1 MKVLFVAH
9 SGKISGGAN
18 RSLLSVMSGLIN
30 EYGIQDSVLIPE
42 CGSEL
47 EEKCQEIGIP
57 VYTAQY
63 HSCCT
68 VFKTAQYHSCCTVFK
83 HETIDC
89 LRMLKIWI
97 APVLDRILV
106 HRIINMLPDNFDL
119 VYTNDRMVVIGG
131 YLAKIWKIPH
141 FWHIRS
147 FLKENQ
153 TWYAPFYWHILDKY
167 SNRIILIS
175 SQLHKTFERYIN
187 VSKLALVYN
196 GINISDYSVEKK
208 EVHDTTNLLLTGRIV
223 PPKGQLEALN
233 ALLLLHTQYNIAAH
247 LYFAGEIPEY
257 DAGNYYQILCTFI
270 QQNNLDDYVHFLG
283 EVKEI
288 STVRSQMDIELVCS
302 WCEAFGRVTIEA
314 MSAKI
319 PVIGSKTGGT
329 LDIIEPGING
339 LLYELGKADDLAQK
353 INWIIQNPDK
363 TRIMVQNGYLR
374 VNEQFT
380 IHTTVEKIYS
390 LIEQVVK

>member
-1 MKVLFVAH
+1 MNVLFVAH

-18 RSLLSVMSGLIN
+18 RSLLSVMNGLKN
-30 EYGIQDSVLIPE
+30 EYGIQASILIPE
-42 CGSEL
+42 RGSEL
-47 EEKCQEIGIP
+47 EEKCQEIGIS

-68 VFKTAQYHSCCTVFK
+68 VFK
-83 HETIDC
+83 HEIKDC
-89 LRMLKIWI
+89 LRMLKIWV

-106 HRIINMLPDNFDL
+106 HRIINMLPDDFDL

-131 YLAKIWKIPH
+131 YLAKMWGIPH

-147 FLKENQ
+147 FSQENQ

-167 SNRIILIS
+167 SNKIILIS
-175 SQLHKTFERYIN
+175 SQLYKTFERYIN
-187 VSKLALVYN
+187 VSKLALVHN
-196 GINISDYSVEKK
+196 GINVNDYSIEKK
-208 EVHDTTNLLLTGRIV
+208 EEHENINILLTGRIV

-233 ALLLLHTQYNIAAH
+233 ALLILHTQYKIPAH

-257 DAGNYYQILCTFI
+257 DAGNYYQDLCVFI
-270 QQNNLDDYVHFLG
+270 QKNDLDNYVHFLG
-283 EVKEI
+283 EVKDI
-288 STVRSQMDIELVCS
+288 STVRKQMDIELVCS

-319 PVIGSKTGGT
+319 LVIGAKTGGT

-339 LLYELGKADDLAQK
+339 LLYKLGQAADLAQK
-353 INWIIQNPDK
+353 INWVIQNPDK
-363 TRIMVQNGYLR
+363 ARVMVQNGYFR
-374 VNEQFT
+374 VNEKFT
-380 IHTTVEKIYS
+380 IQTTVEKIHS